1 MQSNCLH
8 EIQDDFKCIEEESK
22 MSLYIVNKIPKKFNE
37 IQVNDKTIIIKEA
50 EAEISADTIHVCL
63 YCETLKNITLIVCTE
78 EIYKVSFVMDTK
90 EQFEATLRLLKNTYK
105 NVEFSEQNKKI
116 NGYATALVEKLQ
128 DGIELTIVD
137 STDTVKVPICPEC
150 GMQCDPSIPYC
161 MECGA
166 SI

>member
-1 MQSNCLH
+1 
-8 EIQDDFKCIEEESK
+8 
-22 MSLYIVNKIPKKFNE
+22 MSLFIVNKIPKKFNDIE
-37 IQVNDKTIIIKEA
+37 VTEEFISIKDA
-50 EAEISADTIHVCL
+50 EASIPVDKIHVCL
-63 YCETLKNITLIVCTE
+63 YCETLKNITIIVCAD
-78 EIYKVSFVMDTK
+78 EIYKASLVMDTK
-90 EQFEATLRLLKNTYK
+90 EQFERTLGLLKDTYK

-116 NGYATALVEKLQ
+116 NGYASALVEKMR

>member
-1 MQSNCLH
+1 M
-8 EIQDDFKCIEEESK
+8 K
-22 MSLYIVNKIPKKFNE
+22 
-37 IQVNDKTIIIKEA
+37 
-50 EAEISADTIHVCL
+50 
-63 YCETLKNITLIVCTE
+63 
-78 EIYKVSFVMDTK
+78 
-90 EQFEATLRLLKNTYK
+90 YK

-116 NGYATALVEKLQ
+116 NGYASALVEKMR

>member
-1 MQSNCLH
+1 
-8 EIQDDFKCIEEESK
+8 

-37 IQVNDKTIIIKEA
+37 IKADEKVIIMEEA
-50 EAEISADTIHVCL
+50 QAEIPVDKIHVCL
-63 YCETLKNITLIVCTE
+63 YCETLKNITMIVCAD
-78 EIYKVSFVMDTK
+78 EIYKASLVMDTK
-90 EQFEATLRLLKNTYK
+90 EQFETTLKLLKNTYK
-105 NVEFSEQNKKI
+105 TVEFSEQNKKI
-116 NGYATALVEKLQ
+116 NGYATALVDKLKA
-128 DGIELTIVD
+128 GIELTIVD

>member
-1 MQSNCLH
+1 
-8 EIQDDFKCIEEESK
+8 

-37 IQVNDKTIIIKEA
+37 IIADEKAIVIREA
-50 EAEISADTIHVCL
+50 QAEIPVDKIHVCL
-63 YCETLKNITLIVCTE
+63 YCETLKNITIIVCAN
-78 EIYKVSFVMDTK
+78 EIYKASLVMDTK
-90 EQFEATLRLLKNTYK
+90 EQFEATLKLLKDTYR

-116 NGYATALVEKLQ
+116 NGYATALVDKLKA
-128 DGIELTIVD
+128 GIELTIVD
-137 STDTVKVPICPEC
+137 STVTVKVPICPEC

>member
-1 MQSNCLH
+1 
-8 EIQDDFKCIEEESK
+8 
-22 MSLYIVNKIPKKFNE
+22 MSLYIVNKIPKKFENVE
-37 IQVNDKTIIIKEA
+37 VNQKVIVIKEV
-50 EAEISADTIHVCL
+50 EAEIPVDKIHVCL
-63 YCETLKNITLIVCTE
+63 YCETLKNITFIVCAK
-78 EIYKVSFVMDTK
+78 EIYKASFVMDSEESFK
-90 EQFEATLRLLKNTYK
+90 EVLSLLKSICK
-105 NVEFSEQNKKI
+105 SVEFSEQNKKI

>member
-1 MQSNCLH
+1 
-8 EIQDDFKCIEEESK
+8 

-37 IQVNDKTIIIKEA
+37 IKADEKVIVMEEA
-50 EAEISADTIHVCL
+50 QAEIPVDKIHVCL
-63 YCETLKNITLIVCTE
+63 YCETLKNITMIVCAD
-78 EIYKVSFVMDTK
+78 EIYKASLVMDTK
-90 EQFEATLRLLKNTYK
+90 EQFETTLKLLKNTYK
-105 NVEFSEQNKKI
+105 TVEFSEQNKKI
-116 NGYATALVEKLQ
+116 NGYATALVDKLKA
-128 DGIELTIVD
+128 GIELTIVD